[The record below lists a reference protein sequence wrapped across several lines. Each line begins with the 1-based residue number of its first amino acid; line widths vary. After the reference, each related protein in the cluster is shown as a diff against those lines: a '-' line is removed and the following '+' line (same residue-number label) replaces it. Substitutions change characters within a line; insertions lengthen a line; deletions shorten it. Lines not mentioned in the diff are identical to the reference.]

1 MLRTYHPDLPQDS
14 WTPDFLGGDLRA
26 RALPLAQV
34 PTQPAVATL
43 VHDAPGDRA
52 PASVAV
58 LYVHGWTDYFFNR
71 EMAEFFTAVGA
82 EFYAL
87 DMHGSGRSL
96 RPHQVPG
103 YVADLREYFPDLD
116 AAAAF
121 IRAEH
126 PELPLVILA
135 HSQGGLTAALWAR
148 ERASEGLILNAPW
161 LDLPHSPAARALLTP
176 AAEVWGWIAPRAMV
190 PIPSPRLYEQVISA
204 DFGGEWRINDEWRP
218 DPRAPS
224 RPGWA
229 RAILRAQN
237 ELSQGLGLT
246 LPTLTITSHAS
257 LISTRWREEM
267 RHLDIVT
274 DVRRTWRR
282 VPLLGTNF
290 EIIKVRGA
298 VHDVLLSEPGVRARA
313 YQEIREWLA
322 RYRFIGEHSFSGN
335 DASLTRSPTGI
346 GESRTRRSR

>member
-14 WTPDFLGGDLRA
+14 WTPDFLGGDLHA
-26 RALPLAQV
+26 RALPLPQA
-34 PTQPAVATL
+34 PTQPAAATL
-43 VHDAPGDRA
+43 VHDAPAERA
-52 PASVAV
+52 RASFAV

-71 EMAEFFTAVGA
+71 EMAEFFTAVGG
-82 EFYAL
+82 EFYAV

-96 RPHQVPG
+96 RPHQDPG

-121 IRAEH
+121 IRVEH

-161 LDLPHSPAARALLTP
+161 LDLPHSPAARVLLTP
-176 AAEVWGWIAPRAMV
+176 ATEVWGRIAPRAA
-190 PIPSPRLYEQVISA
+190 IPVASPRLYEQIVSA
-204 DFGGEWRINDEWRP
+204 EFGGEWPINDEWRP
-218 DPRAPS
+218 DTRAPS
-224 RPGWA
+224 RLGWA
-229 RAILRAQN
+229 RAVVRAQN
-237 ELSQGLGLT
+237 ELSRGLGLKI
-246 LPTLTITSHAS
+246 PTLTLTSHAS

-267 RHLDIVT
+267 RRQDIIT
-274 DVRRTWRR
+274 DVERTWRR

-298 VHDVLLSEPGVRARA
+298 VHDVLLSEPDVRAQA
-313 YQEIREWLA
+313 YDEIREWLT
-322 RYRFIGEHSFSGN
+322 RHRFIGEHSLIG
-335 DASLTRSPTGI
+335 THSPVGD
-346 GESRTRRSR
+346 